1 MQTCPRQTRWWDL
14 HLFNPEIQKT
24 VSFRSVSRCWC
35 LHIYRNPNV
44 THTHIHTYTHVKKSL
59 EPFFNTQIYRSIGE
73 YGGVQH
79 ASTINSPI
87 NAPREAFGVVVAVPE
102 MLGGWGL
109 QPWTFECQ
117 ARHGIWDPLVNPM
130 TIELFVIRPD
140 SSYSS
145 FLMGESGERTLD
157 LYGFI
162 CIYLDLYGFMWIYGV
177 AQVYWT
183 TTVNHQPKLYEN
195 GLGDAIW
202 SILQVFLADELLLR
216 SLDWEPSSQWGR
228 TFRAKVLSNRC
239 FWLHFILYIY

>member
-1 MQTCPRQTRWWDL
+1 ML
-14 HLFNPEIQKT
+14 
-24 VSFRSVSRCWC
+24 
-35 LHIYRNPNV
+35 
-44 THTHIHTYTHVKKSL
+44 
-59 EPFFNTQIYRSIGE
+59 
-73 YGGVQH
+73 
-79 ASTINSPI
+79 
-87 NAPREAFGVVVAVPE
+87 APCEAFGVVVAVPE

-117 ARHGIWDPLVNPM
+117 ARQTRDPLVNPM

-145 FLMGESGERTLD
+145 FLMGESGERTRTLD

-162 CIYLDLYGFMWIYGV
+162 WIYGV

-202 SILQVFLADELLLR
+202 SILKVFLADELLLR

-228 TFRAKVLSNRC
+228 TFRAKVLSNLQTGASGC
-239 FWLHFILYIY
+239 IIYYIYILYK

>member
-1 MQTCPRQTRWWDL
+1 MSKNHWNR
-14 HLFNPEIQKT
+14 
-24 VSFRSVSRCWC
+24 
-35 LHIYRNPNV
+35 
-44 THTHIHTYTHVKKSL
+44 
-59 EPFFNTQIYRSIGE
+59 FFNTQIYRSIGE

-162 CIYLDLYGFMWIYGV
+162 WIYMDLCGF
-177 AQVYWT
+177 T
-183 TTVNHQPKLYEN
+183 
-195 GLGDAIW
+195 G
-202 SILQVFLADELLLR
+202 
-216 SLDWEPSSQWGR
+216 
-228 TFRAKVLSNRC
+228 
-239 FWLHFILYIY
+239 

>member
-1 MQTCPRQTRWWDL
+1 MS
-14 HLFNPEIQKT
+14 H
-24 VSFRSVSRCWC
+24 
-35 LHIYRNPNV
+35 
-44 THTHIHTYTHVKKSL
+44 THTFIHTHMSKNHWNR
-59 EPFFNTQIYRSIGE
+59 FFNTQIYRSIGE

-162 CIYLDLYGFMWIYGV
+162 WIYVDLRGSPSLLNNHCKSSTKTLRK
-177 AQVYWT
+177 WPWGCHL
-183 TTVNHQPKLYEN
+183 VNSAGFP
-195 GLGDAIW
+195 G
-202 SILQVFLADELLLR
+202 
-216 SLDWEPSSQWGR
+216 
-228 TFRAKVLSNRC
+228 
-239 FWLHFILYIY
+239 